1 MSHAFLSAH
10 LSVAEYLATQQ
21 RDLLDAQ
28 EQAWCADPQLHRN
41 AQRLAGEVFEPVR
54 AALGG
59 HLLHVTSGFR
69 CQALNWRVGG
79 KVNPPSLHTM
89 ALAIDVIPTQIHP
102 REALFVLLDEMRK
115 GELRG
120 VDIAIVEMGRWL
132 HLQASR
138 DGKPA
143 RQAALETA
151 DGTTFA
157 RLS

>member
-10 LSVAEYLATQQ
+10 LSVAEYLAIQQ

-59 HLLHVTSGFR
+59 HPLHVTSGFR
-69 CQALNWRVGG
+69 CEALNWRVGG
-79 KVNPPSLHTM
+79 KPASLHLQ
-89 ALAIDVIPTQIHP
+89 ALAIDVIPYQIHP
-102 REALFVLLDEMRK
+102 REALFILLDEMRK

-143 RQAALETA
+143 RQDALETA